1 MVTRLKQFYS
11 LIVTGLETSSSYMV
25 VRIVV
30 GNLRWKQGTLSK
42 ERLLKERSSEE
53 RILKIS
59 HVLNL
64 RDNPL
69 K

>member
-1 MVTRLKQFYS
+1 MVTRFKQFNS
-11 LIVTGLETSSSYMV
+11 LIVTRLGTSSSYKV

-53 RILKIS
+53 IILKIS